1 MGAVANFVEV
11 ATSTTGE
18 GDYHLDKL
26 SLLHSVATGYSSL
39 IFDVDHNIGFIE
51 LCNKCQGLWKA
62 LEENPRLPE
71 YLVSLCM
78 CIIIYMHV
86 CVGVMCY

>member
-18 GDYHLDKL
+18 GDYYLERL

-39 IFDVDHNIGFIE
+39 IFDVDSNIGFIE
-51 LCNKCQGLWKA
+51 LYNKCESLWKA
-62 LEENPRLPE
+62 LKENPRLPE
-71 YLVSLCM
+71 YLVISV
-78 CIIIYMHV
+78 CICTCYNIITMFY
-86 CVGVMCY
+86 YK